1 MVTYNEYLKNILK
14 QILDSYKILKEIED
28 KEEDL
33 NNIKKEMLK
42 INGFLKVVSKKI
54 DTDKIASSNFN
65 IVKSKFKNY
74 LDNYY
79 FEKEIETM
87 APLYSN
93 DLSRVKNMRLKILEA
108 LENRK
113 MMEDVEELIEK
124 IWLKKK
130 NVYYVDV
137 KIINYLDAQDTFQK
151 NVVATTNII
160 DLKK

>member
-14 QILDSYKILKEIED
+14 QILSSYNKLKEVED
-28 KEEDL
+28 KDEDL

-54 DTDKIASSNFN
+54 DVEKISSSDFSR
-65 IVKSKFKNY
+65 VKSKFLHY

-87 APLYSN
+87 APLYSD
-93 DLSRVKNMRLKILEA
+93 DLNRVKNMRLKILEA
-108 LENRK
+108 LEDRN

-124 IWLKKK
+124 I
-130 NVYYVDV
+130 
-137 KIINYLDAQDTFQK
+137 
-151 NVVATTNII
+151 
-160 DLKK
+160 

>member
-14 QILDSYKILKEIED
+14 QILSSYNKLKEIED
-28 KEEDL
+28 KDEDL

-54 DTDKIASSNFN
+54 DIDKISSSDFSM
-65 IVKSKFKNY
+65 VKSKFLHY

-87 APLYSN
+87 APLYSD
-93 DLSRVKNMRLKILEA
+93 DLNRVKNMRLKILEA
-108 LENRK
+108 LEDRN

-124 IWLKKK
+124 I
-130 NVYYVDV
+130 
-137 KIINYLDAQDTFQK
+137 
-151 NVVATTNII
+151 
-160 DLKK
+160 